1 MAPFQ
6 AISEP
11 GDTVDKLV
19 WRELRKGPAAVERVL
34 DANPGLADL
43 GTVLPNGTVVM
54 IPTTAGAAAAQP
66 LVQLWD

>member
-43 GTVLPNGTVVM
+43 GTILPNGTVVM
-54 IPTTAGAAAAQP
+54 IPATAGAAAAQP

>member
-1 MAPFQ
+1 MAAFQ
-6 AISEP
+6 AVSQP

-43 GTVLPNGTVVM
+43 GAVLPNGTAVM
-54 IPTTAGAAAAQP
+54 IPDTAGAATAKP